1 MVRAVFPGTFDPV
14 HFGHIDIANRA
25 ARIFDELIIAVYDN
39 PPKNL
44 LFSADERLEMANRAF
59 ADNERI
65 HASIFS
71 GLIVNYCRDV
81 EANVIVRGLR
91 VFSDFEHE
99 FRMALANHRLDS
111 DIDVV
116 LLITSEEHSF
126 LTGST
131 VKEIASLEGD
141 VTTLV
146 PDFVHTAL
154 TKRFQDLGDD
164 GPNVVP
170 MTALRD

>member
-14 HFGHIDIANRA
+14 HYGHIDIANRA
-25 ARIFDELIIAVYDN
+25 SRIFNELIIAVYDT
-39 PPKNL
+39 PPKDL
-44 LFSADERLEMANRAF
+44 LFSADERLEMVRKAF

-65 HASIFS
+65 RASIFS

-131 VKEIASLEGD
+131 VKEIASLSGD

-146 PDFVHTAL
+146 PDFVRSAL

-164 GPNVVP
+164 GPNIVP
-170 MTALRD
+170 MTSLRD

>member
-1 MVRAVFPGTFDPV
+1 MVQAVFPGTFDPV

-39 PPKNL
+39 PPKDI
-44 LFSADERLEMANRAF
+44 LFSADERLDMVNRAF

-65 HASIFS
+65 HANIFS

-81 EANVIVRGLR
+81 GAKVIVRGLR

-99 FRMALANHRLDS
+99 FRMALANHRLAS

-131 VKEIASLEGD
+131 VKEIASLAGD
-141 VTTLV
+141 VSTLV

-154 TKRFQDLGDD
+154 SKRFQDLGDD

-170 MTALRD
+170 MTSLRD